1 MLDNFCR
8 VALDSSSVGFGHFG
22 HFCMVGLL
30 ASSEKRKGI
39 PTHSISSYRIGV
51 SSYLI
56 IQSPLLYQMLAKFSV
71 HHFNAL

>member
-1 MLDNFCR
+1 
-8 VALDSSSVGFGHFG
+8 
-22 HFCMVGLL
+22 MVGLL